1 MSMRAHTI
9 FTIFV
14 NYPSSEINTSTTAI
28 GNPKDKNESRDLG
41 DERHEI

>member
-14 NYPSSEINTSTTAI
+14 NYPSSEVILVYVKFRLI
-28 GNPKDKNESRDLG
+28 EK
-41 DERHEI
+41 